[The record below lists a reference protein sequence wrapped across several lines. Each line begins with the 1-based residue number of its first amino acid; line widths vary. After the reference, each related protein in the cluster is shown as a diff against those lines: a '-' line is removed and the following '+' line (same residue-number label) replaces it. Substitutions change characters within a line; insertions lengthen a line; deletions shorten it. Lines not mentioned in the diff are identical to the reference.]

1 MFQALDLNNC
11 SYPYKECEYLENKF
25 YKVTINE
32 DGSFNVLDKESQKE
46 YKNQGV
52 LVENGDDGDSFN
64 YSIPRQDM
72 EIYSTAFKPI
82 IQIKGSNLIQKAN
95 IQFEMVVPQDLDARA
110 KKEATVK
117 MPVELIIG
125 LRKNSKVI
133 DVQVNVDNHGLSHR
147 LCVLFDVG
155 FATKTNIA
163 DQQFGTI
170 MRPNG
175 YEKEMALYIQSA
187 NTKEDKVVDPLE
199 PVNWQQSETTWQ
211 EPPIAIEPCQSFVSL
226 TNDEETVSVIPQ
238 GVREYEIVGENKNVI
253 RLTLLRTYGFMGKE
267 NLLYRPGRASGE
279 KIIETPDAQLLKKM
293 SFNCGVTYCAKA
305 FNDSNIANIAKQYN
319 TPIEVKEYSEFLN
332 GRLIFSQIEEEAT
345 NDNSLSMLRMEGNL
359 TVSSIKN
366 AEDQDGM
373 IIRLY
378 NGTYKENANGKLI
391 FTKRIKNAYVTNLKE
406 EKIAEVKYTDHEI
419 DLDVLSHC
427 KFITLY
433 VEL

>member
-1 MFQALDLNNC
+1 
-11 SYPYKECEYLENKF
+11 
-25 YKVTINE
+25 
-32 DGSFNVLDKESQKE
+32 
-46 YKNQGV
+46 
-52 LVENGDDGDSFN
+52 
-64 YSIPRQDM
+64 M

-117 MPVELIIG
+117 MPIELIIG
-125 LRKNSKVI
+125 LRKHSKVI

-147 LCVLFDVG
+147 LCILFDAG

-253 RLTLLRTYGFMGKE
+253 RLTLFRTYGFMGKE

-293 SFNCGVTYCAKA
+293 SFNCGVVYSAQS
-305 FNDSNIANIAKQYN
+305 FNDSNITNIAKQYN

-345 NDNSLSMLRMEGNL
+345 NDNNFSMLSMEGNL
-359 TVSSIKN
+359 TVSAIKN
-366 AEDQDGM
+366 AEDQEGM

-378 NGTYKENANGKLI
+378 NGMYKENASGKLI
-391 FTKRIKNAYVTNLKE
+391 FTKPIKNAYVTNLKE
-406 EKIAEVKYTDHEI
+406 EKTGEVKYTDHEI
-419 DLDVLSHC
+419 DLGSLSHC
-427 KFITLY
+427 KFVTLY

>member
-1 MFQALDLNNC
+1 
-11 SYPYKECEYLENKF
+11 
-25 YKVTINE
+25 
-32 DGSFNVLDKESQKE
+32 
-46 YKNQGV
+46 
-52 LVENGDDGDSFN
+52 
-64 YSIPRQDM
+64 M